1 MEWFIHYNDTSKDL
15 DVYVKKVE
23 QGPKKSCSTTDV
35 INNLAVKYNCNSG
48 LLDRKISLPL
58 TSQYYI
64 VNITIKNNEGLNTP
78 RFYFLVFTERHQQC
92 IAIASYIDRVSCS
105 IDSNKITI

>member
-23 QGPKKSCSTTDV
+23 QSPKKKACSATDV
-35 INNLAVKYNCNSG
+35 INDLAVKYNCNSG

-58 TSQYYI
+58 TS
-64 VNITIKNNEGLNTP
+64 
-78 RFYFLVFTERHQQC
+78 
-92 IAIASYIDRVSCS
+92 
-105 IDSNKITI
+105 